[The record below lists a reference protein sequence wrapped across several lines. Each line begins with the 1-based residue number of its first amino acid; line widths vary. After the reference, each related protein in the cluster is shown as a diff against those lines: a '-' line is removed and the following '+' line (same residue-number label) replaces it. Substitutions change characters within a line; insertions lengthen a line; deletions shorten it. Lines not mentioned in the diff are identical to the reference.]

1 MTLTLIRNGTIVD
14 PANHAARYVGDVWI
28 EKERVVSKPVDSRKP
43 DRVID
48 ATGRIVMP
56 GGVDMH
62 SHFAGPK
69 VNAGRQIIARSTM
82 IPGEWLNEIR
92 EGSNPFV
99 PDIVTTGLQYAG
111 LGYTTAIDAAI
122 APQSATI
129 ARDEID
135 RMPVVDG
142 DFLLLVG
149 NDRSLVA
156 AIAAGDQA
164 LVTRLVQ
171 EKVDSTGAAGI
182 KLVSPGNVNDWKL
195 GWRNR
200 IEDIDQQLHSAA
212 TTPRR
217 IIHALAR
224 AADSANLPHPL
235 HIHCNAL
242 GMPGNWRTTLA
253 TMQALGDRRGHF
265 AHIQFHSYR
274 GGEDEENFGSAVA
287 PLVEYLNAHRNL
299 TVDVGQ
305 VMFGKTMTMTGDSPL
320 GYYLQQISGQPWIS
334 HDVFNEG
341 GCGVLPIRYRRRDRV
356 HALQWAIGLEWML
369 KVSDPW
375 QLALSTDHPN
385 GASFLAYP
393 QILALLMDADLRRFQ
408 LAQTHTA
415 VLSHTELNEI
425 DRQYSLEEIAVITR
439 AAPARILG
447 LSDKGH
453 LGSGAAADITIYDVN
468 SDVQKMFEFPRYV
481 IKSGEVVVDDGQPTS
496 AVWNWTKS
504 NATAVTIGGEP

>member
-1 MTLTLIRNGTIVD
+1 MTLTQIKNGTIVD
-14 PANHAARYVGDVWI
+14 PANRATRFVGDVWI
-28 EKERVVSKPVDSRKP
+28 EDDRVINCSDHRKP

-69 VNAGRQIIARSTM
+69 VNAGRQLIARTTM
-82 IPGEWLNEIR
+82 IPGEWLGEIR
-92 EGSNPFV
+92 DGSSPFV
-99 PDIVTTGLQYAG
+99 PDIVKTGLCYAG

-122 APQSATI
+122 APHSATS
-129 ARDEID
+129 ARDEIR

-142 DFLLLVG
+142 DFLVLVG
-149 NDRSLVA
+149 NDGRLLE
-156 AIAAGDQA
+156 AIAADDQT
-164 LVTRLVQ
+164 LVSQIVQ
-171 EKVDSTGAAGI
+171 ELVESSGAAGL

-195 GWRNR
+195 GWRDR
-200 IEDIDQQLHSAA
+200 IEDIDQPLHSVT

-217 IIHALAR
+217 IIQALAR
-224 AADSANLPHPL
+224 AADSAELPHAL

-253 TMQALGDRRGHF
+253 TMQALGDSRGHF
-265 AHIQFHSYR
+265 AHVQFHSYR
-274 GGEDEENFGSAVA
+274 GADDEASFGSAVA
-287 PLVEYLNAHRNL
+287 PLIEYVNARKNL

-305 VMFGKTMTMTGDSPL
+305 VMFGKTMAMTGDSPL

-341 GCGVLPIRYRRRDRV
+341 GCGVLPIRYRRLDRV

-369 KVSDPW
+369 KINDPW

-393 QILALLMDADLRRFQ
+393 QIIALLMDADLRKQ
-408 LAQTHTA
+408 HLGQVNKT
-415 VLSHTELNEI
+415 VLSQTELAEL

-447 LSDKGH
+447 LPDKGH
-453 LGSGAAADITIYDVN
+453 LGKGASADIAIYDLN
-468 SDVQKMFEFPRYV
+468 SDFQEMFEFPRFV
-481 IKSGEVVVDDGQPTS
+481 IKSGEIVIDDGQLAS
-496 AVWNWTKS
+496 AAWNLPKS
-504 NATAVTIGGEP
+504 SSGAAY

>member
-1 MTLTLIRNGTIVD
+1 MTLTLIKNGTIID
-14 PANHAARYVGDVWI
+14 PANHVARFVGDVWI
-28 EKERVVSKPVDSRKP
+28 EYDRVIARPVTGKP
-43 DRVID
+43 DRTID
-48 ATGRIVMP
+48 ASGRIVMP

-69 VNAGRQIIARSTM
+69 VNAGRQIIARTTM

-92 EGSNPFV
+92 DASSPFV
-99 PDIVTTGLQYAG
+99 PDIVTTGLCYVG

-122 APQSATI
+122 APHSA
-129 ARDEID
+129 ASAHAEIN
-135 RMPVVDG
+135 RMPIVDG
-142 DFLLLVG
+142 EFLVLAG
-149 NDRSLVA
+149 NDSRLLD
-156 AIAAGDQA
+156 AIVNKDQA
-164 LVTRLVQ
+164 IVTRLVR
-171 EKVDSTGAAGI
+171 ELVDSTGAAGI

-195 GWRNR
+195 GWRDR
-200 IEDIDQQLHSAA
+200 IEDIDQPLHSVA

-217 IIHALAR
+217 IVQALAL
-224 AADSANLPHPL
+224 AADAASLPHAL

-253 TMQALGDRRGHF
+253 TMQALGNSRGHF
-265 AHIQFHSYR
+265 AHVQFHSYR
-274 GGEDEENFGSAVA
+274 GADDEENFGSAVA
-287 PLVEYLNAHRNL
+287 PLVEYVNAHKNL

-305 VMFGKTMTMTGDSPL
+305 VMFGKTVVMTGDSPL

-341 GCGVLPIRYRRRDRV
+341 GCGVLPIRYRRLDRV

-369 KVSDPW
+369 KINDPW

-393 QILALLMDADLRRFQ
+393 QIIALLMDAELRKQ
-408 LAQTHTA
+408 HVTQTHTA
-415 VLSHTELNEI
+415 VLSQTELAEL
-425 DRQYSLEEIAVITR
+425 DRQYSLEEIAIITR

-453 LGSGAAADITIYDVN
+453 LGAGAAADIAIYALN
-468 SDVQKMFEFPRYV
+468 SSIQKMFEFPRMV
-481 IKSGEVVVDDGQPTS
+481 IKSGQIVIDDGQPVS
-496 AVWNWTKS
+496 AAWNQKIP
-504 NATAVTIGGEP
+504 NGVAAY